1 MTPIP
6 ARNVLCRA
14 RTRVAAFLITLI
26 AAHALTAG
34 VASAQPAEKSFSG
47 VYAGAEAG
55 VLNVIGGSLVNGVD
69 TLAQETRGAMTIV
82 VGGRYQFANRL
93 VLGVEFGAGWED
105 GDLSLDD
112 SASGARVEYANDT
125 HTRIGGTVGVVLGA
139 RRRTLVFGYLNELSR
154 SFDVTITQATGITT
168 QQDEQGLLRYG
179 GGVEQRIA
187 PRLTL
192 RATVGSSRA
201 DFGGRPTNIT
211 PDKPLEAAVGVLFR
225 F

>member
-1 MTPIP
+1 M
-6 ARNVLCRA
+6 
-14 RTRVAAFLITLI
+14 AALLVTL
-26 AAHALTAG
+26 AAAQALAAG
-34 VASAQPAEKSFSG
+34 TASAQPSEKSFSG
-47 VYAGAEAG
+47 LYGGAEAG
-55 VLNVIGGSLVNGVD
+55 VLNIIGGSLVNGVD
-69 TLAQETRGAMTIV
+69 TLAQETRAAMTIV

-93 VLGVEFGAGWED
+93 VIGVEFGAGWED

-112 SASGARVEYANDT
+112 ASSGTRVEYANDT

-139 RRRTLVFGYLNELSR
+139 SRRTHVFGYLNELSR
-154 SFDVTITQATGITT
+154 SFDVTITQATGTTT

-211 PDKPLEAAVGVLFR
+211 PDRPLEAAVGVLFR

>member
-1 MTPIP
+1 MPRIH
-6 ARNVLCRA
+6 ARIVLCRA
-14 RTRVAAFLITLI
+14 RPRVAAVLLTLV
-26 AAHALTAG
+26 AAHALAATPA
-34 VASAQPAEKSFSG
+34 AAQPPEKSFTGLFAG
-47 VYAGAEAG
+47 VEAG

-69 TLAQETRGAMTIV
+69 TLAQDTRGALTVV

-93 VLGVEFGAGWED
+93 VLGLEFGVGWED

-112 SASGARVEYANDT
+112 ASSGARVEYANDT

-139 RRRTLVFGYLNELSR
+139 NRRTLVFGYLNELSR
-154 SFDVTITQATGITT
+154 SFDVTITQATSTTT

-201 DFGGRPTNIT
+201 DFGGRQTNIT
-211 PDKPLEAAVGVLFR
+211 PDTPLEAAVGMLFR

>member
-1 MTPIP
+1 
-6 ARNVLCRA
+6 
-14 RTRVAAFLITLI
+14 VATVLITCV
-26 AAHALTAG
+26 AAHAIGALPA
-34 VASAQPAEKSFSG
+34 AAQPAEKPFSG
-47 VYAGAEAG
+47 LYAGAEAG

-69 TLAQETRGAMTIV
+69 TLAQDTRGALTIV
-82 VGGRYQFANRL
+82 VGGRYQFTNRL

-112 SASGARVEYANDT
+112 STSGARVEYANDT
-125 HTRIGGTVGVVLGA
+125 HTRIGGIVGVVLGA
-139 RRRTLVFGYLNELSR
+139 SRRTLVFGYLNELSR
-154 SFDVTITQATGITT
+154 SFDVTITQATGTTT

-187 PRLTL
+187 RRLTL

-201 DFGGRPTNIT
+201 DFGGRTTNIT
-211 PDKPLEAAVGVLFR
+211 PDTPLEAAVGVLFR